1 MGQNGSLS
9 TVVMKISLMAFLTQ
23 FYFLLG
29 YPASWRTYQPLFLP
43 GPQYCPDTGRTVC
56 TAVDYYPTDQIF
68 HLLTSSRSQVFNLT
82 SLFVDERKG
91 DVEPNLAQLPT
102 PQPHYQDG
110 YGGSQSPPGSR
121 FSPAGYNNWNTP
133 TSDKPSSLGGVQQ
146 DRWRQVGQNQNNN
159 RQSVPGTPRGP
170 YMPGVD
176 RQSRAQVFNNQRRTM
191 NVGRNPMVTQRF
203 NYNEHTRPGVQ
214 DNYGLYGNRGVT
226 QQNVIDPQQNIPYG
240 NPQRYGTDNFTR
252 FYAQDVQQ
260 QDPYQIQPPQ
270 TQYSGVKGQNPYTG
284 VTLRPQTTGN
294 WKGSP
299 SYTDKTGTSNPTL
312 PGSLQRD
319 SSRSQTV
326 NRRERRNEDVEVACQ
341 VRSTYVPPRAALSDN
356 SEWKYIVNVPER
368 DRRFTQV
375 VRVDICLNP
384 GDPCSSRLSLP
395 FGFESRCRQKYI
407 KKKLLSLNADGQGT
421 SEDNFFIPSCCVCE
435 ITRQNQKK

>member
-1 MGQNGSLS
+1 METYQ
-9 TVVMKISLMAFLTQ
+9 VMKISLMAFLTQ
-23 FYFLLG
+23 FYFLFG
-29 YPASWRTYQPLFLP
+29 YPASWRTYHSLFLP

-91 DVEPNLAQLPT
+91 DVEPNIAQLPT

-110 YGGSQSPPGSR
+110 YGGGNQPPPGGR
-121 FSPAGYNNWNTP
+121 FSPNGYSNWNTP
-133 TSDKPSSLGGVQQ
+133 TSDKPVQP
-146 DRWRQVGQNQNNN
+146 DRWRQIGPTQNGN
-159 RQSVPGTPRGP
+159 RQMVPGTQPGP
-170 YMPGVD
+170 YMPGTD
-176 RQSRAQVFNNQRRTM
+176 RQSRAQILTNQRRTM
-191 NVGRNPMVTQRF
+191 NIGRNHMVTRKF
-203 NYNEHTRPGVQ
+203 NYNERPGPGGAE

-226 QQNVIDPQQNIPYG
+226 QHNRIETQQQPIPYG
-240 NPQRYGTDNFTR
+240 NPQQFGSENFTR
-252 FYAQDVQQ
+252 FYPQDVQP

-270 TQYSGVKGQNPYTG
+270 TQYSVKGQNPYTA
-284 VTLRPQTTGN
+284 VTMRPQTISN

-299 SYTDKTGTSNPTL
+299 SYTTSNPTQ
-312 PGSLQRD
+312 SRILQRD
-319 SSRSQTV
+319 SRLPNTG
-326 NRRERRNEDVEVACQ
+326 RRERRNEDVEVACQ
-341 VRSTYVPPRAALSDN
+341 VRSTYVPPRAALNDN

-368 DRRFTQV
+368 DRRFTQYI
-375 VRVDICLNP
+375 RVDICLNP

>member
-1 MGQNGSLS
+1 METSQML
-9 TVVMKISLMAFLTQ
+9 KISLMAFLTQ
-23 FYFLLG
+23 FCFLLG

-91 DVEPNLAQLPT
+91 DVEPNIALLPT
-102 PQPHYQDG
+102 PQPHYHDG
-110 YGGSQSPPGSR
+110 YQPPPGGR
-121 FSPAGYNNWNTP
+121 FSPNGYNNWNTP
-133 TSDKPSSLGGVQQ
+133 TSDKPATGFQA
-146 DRWRQVGQNQNNN
+146 DRWRQVGQNGN
-159 RQSVPGTPRGP
+159 RQLAPGTPRSP
-170 YMPGVD
+170 YMPGSE
-176 RQSRAQVFNNQRRTM
+176 RQSRAQVLNNQRRTINM
-191 NVGRNPMVTQRF
+191 GRSPPSTQRL
-203 NYNEHTRPGVQ
+203 NYNERSGPSSRPVAE
-214 DNYGLYGNRGVT
+214 DNYNVYGNRGVT
-226 QQNVIDPQQNIPYG
+226 QYNRIEPQQIIPYG
-240 NPQRYGTDNFTR
+240 NQFGQDNFTR
-252 FYAQDVQQ
+252 FHQQDIPP

-270 TQYSGVKGQNPYTG
+270 TQYSVKGHNPYTD
-284 VTLRPQTTGN
+284 VTMRPQTISN

-299 SYTDKTGTSNPTL
+299 SYNTKTGTSEPVQN
-312 PGSLQRD
+312 GAEQRD
-319 SSRSQTV
+319 GQFSRLQTMG
-326 NRRERRNEDVEVACQ
+326 RRERRNEDVEVACQ
-341 VRSTYVPPRAALSDN
+341 VRSTYVPPRAALNDN

-368 DRRFTQV
+368 DRRFTQYI
-375 VRVDICLNP
+375 RVDICLNP

-435 ITRQNQKK
+435 ITRQNKKK